1 MTGVSV
7 IEKSEQIQGEHVY
20 QASTLVVCIAS
31 AVIASASQRSGRRK
45 AAIMTR
51 ITFEITLDQLAAD
64 QLAEL
69 ETATGRSEAALLS
82 DAIRWLY
89 RLYIGDS
96 THAGSGSTRLSPS
109 PTQR

>member
-1 MTGVSV
+1 
-7 IEKSEQIQGEHVY
+7 
-20 QASTLVVCIAS
+20 
-31 AVIASASQRSGRRK
+31 
-45 AAIMTR
+45 MTR

-89 RLYIGDS
+89 RLYIGDLTHAEPGS
-96 THAGSGSTRLSPS
+96 THAGSGSTHLSPS
-109 PTQR
+109 PTRR

>member
-1 MTGVSV
+1 MT
-7 IEKSEQIQGEHVY
+7 K
-20 QASTLVVCIAS
+20 
-31 AVIASASQRSGRRK
+31 
-45 AAIMTR
+45 

-89 RLYIGDS
+89 GLYVGDL
-96 THAGSGSTRLSPS
+96 TRRIRVERLSPS
-109 PTQR
+109 PTRR